1 MKNTMKIVALF
12 FALAFTTAASAQGKH
27 NDNALIGKA
36 RGAAHECLTEGL
48 NNSELNASIE
58 TLGICFV
65 SGQIKRVTLYG
76 MPKCTSDF
84 CIMMVRIVA
93 TVDFDCDGNIIA
105 VNCGGLPTM

>member
-12 FALAFTTAASAQGKH
+12 FALAFTTAASAQGKN
-27 NDNALIGKA
+27 NDNSLIARAKA
-36 RGAAHECLTEGL
+36 AANGCTDGF
-48 NNSELNASIE
+48 NNSELNASVE

-65 SGQIKRVTLYG
+65 SGEIKRVTVYG

-84 CIMMVRIVA
+84 CIMMITIVA

-105 VNCGGLPTM
+105 VNCEGLPTM